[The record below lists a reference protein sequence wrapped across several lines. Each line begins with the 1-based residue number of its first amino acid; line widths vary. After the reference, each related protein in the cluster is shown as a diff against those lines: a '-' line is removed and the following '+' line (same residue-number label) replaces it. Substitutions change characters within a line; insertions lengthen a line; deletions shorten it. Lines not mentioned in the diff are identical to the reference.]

1 MASVA
6 ALYTPEVLALATGL
20 ADVPLDTSLSLRASA
35 RSATCGSSVELGLA
49 LDSRG
54 RIERVGI
61 RAHSCAIGQAAAA
74 IFAGAAVGKDQ
85 AGIAAAIEDIEAWL
99 ADRAAM
105 PDWPGFAPIVPAR
118 NFPGRHGAIVL
129 AWRAALEALST
140 TGIPG

>member
-6 ALYTPEVLALATGL
+6 ALYTSEVLALATGL
-20 ADVPLDTSLSLRASA
+20 ASIPLDASLGMRGSA

-49 LDSRG
+49 LDPQG
-54 RIERVGI
+54 RVERVGI

-99 ADRAAM
+99 AGKAAI
-105 PDWPGFAPIVPAR
+105 PVWPGFAPIVPAR
-118 NFPGRHGAIVL
+118 NFPGRHGAILL